1 MPDYGLIELITADYD
16 YEQDPAA
23 WRIIATGL
31 NTVTLEPFTVETN
44 TVDAAD
50 IPADLEAAAI
60 ADSLT
65 FEIA

>member
-23 WRIIATGL
+23 WRIIATGI
-31 NTVTLEPFTVETN
+31 NTVSLEPFTVETN

-50 IPADLEAAAI
+50 IPTDLEFAAS
-60 ADSLT
+60 ADDLT
-65 FEIA
+65 FELG